1 MEAVEERYLLERDI
15 PLGLVREC
23 QATGSASSNR
33 RLFVH
38 SRSGKR
44 FHSIHTLAEFLS
56 SPLQRWL
63 DSIACL
69 PDSELKRQAQL
80 YHELGYVVCRQA
92 LSPSAI
98 DELLHGRAGGVTEEE
113 EEENP
118 SKRPRRHR
126 AKNHQWLGAKQC
138 IKMHRQE
145 SGLGVLAERGRGR
158 YDLPLP
164 QFLLRQVLTHLGSLW
179 PLIEALLPKGSV
191 KTANVMLSAPGSS
204 RQDKHT
210 DSSGRKTGPP
220 HYLTVLVPLTAQDEH
235 TGMTQLWPKS
245 HHACAG
251 EDDEPICPALAVGD
265 ALVFD
270 GLLHHLGTEN
280 ATKDRDRYFFYLAYS
295 SKRTDPN
302 TQLTGEW

>member
-1 MEAVEERYLLERDI
+1 MEAADEQYLLERNI
-15 PLGLVREC
+15 PLGLVQEC
-23 QATGSASSNR
+23 QAIAPSLPSAR

-38 SRSGKR
+38 SRTGKR
-44 FHSIHTLAEFLS
+44 FRSIHSLAEFLS

-63 DSIACL
+63 VSIASL
-69 PDSELKRQAQL
+69 PDLELKRQAQL
-80 YHELGYVVCRQA
+80 YHELGYVICRQA
-92 LSPSAI
+92 LSPTAI
-98 DELLHGRAGGVTEEE
+98 DELLNGHAAVGEESP
-113 EEENP
+113 NP
-118 SKRPRRHR
+118 GKRPRLCR
-126 AKNHQWLGAKQC
+126 AKSHQWLGAKQC

-164 QFLLRQVLTHLGSLW
+164 HFLLRQVLAHLGSLW
-179 PLIEALLPKGSV
+179 PLIQALLPKGSV

-210 DSSGRKTGPP
+210 DSSGNKTGPP
-220 HYLTVLVPLTAQDEH
+220 HYLTVLIPLTEQDKH

-245 HHACAG
+245 HHAPLAKEEG
-251 EDDEPICPALAVGD
+251 SPICPTLAVGD

-295 SKRTDPN
+295 TKRTDPN
-302 TQLTGEW
+302 MQLTREW